1 MEPKDL
7 VLQYLDD
14 AHAIETALVTNLIA
28 HRTMTTDPRPRKLLE
43 RHLAETRQQVKNI
56 ERRRTQLGGK
66 DGRGLVAGALGLV
79 QDAVGQALVLTKGP
93 IDLVRTVN
101 QAERQ
106 LKNARDECA
115 TEALEIATYDY
126 LEAAAKAADDA
137 VTARLAADHRSEE
150 ERMLRDLRALLPKL
164 ALAAVEDQT
173 TIENATL
180 TLPRSRSR
188 STTTRRSTS
197 GRATSGGSRSTAST
211 RKKASGAKRSTSS
224 SSRSTSSSS
233 SRPKSAATGR
243 SNSSRTTGSAKS
255 GSSKRSTGTAKR
267 STTTRKKSS

>member
-28 HRTMTTDPRPRKLLE
+28 HRTMTTDPQHRKLIE
-43 RHLAETRQQVKNI
+43 RHLDETRKQVKNI

-66 DGRGLVAGALGLV
+66 DGRGIVAGAVGLV
-79 QDAVGQALVLTKGP
+79 QDAVALALVLTKGP
-93 IDLVRTVN
+93 IDLVRTTS

-137 VTARLAADHRSEE
+137 VTARLAADHRSDE
-150 ERMLRDLRALLPKL
+150 ERMLRDLRKVLPKL
-164 ALAAVEDQT
+164 ALAAVEDKT

-180 TLPRSRSR
+180 TLPRSS
-188 STTTRRSTS
+188 TTRRSSS
-197 GRATSGGSRSTAST
+197 GRATSGSRRSSSST
-211 RKKASGAKRSTSS
+211 RKAS
-224 SSRSTSSSS
+224 
-233 SRPKSAATGR
+233 
-243 SNSSRTTGSAKS
+243 
-255 GSSKRSTGTAKR
+255 TAKR
-267 STTTRKKSS
+267 STTSSSSRTTSAAAGRSSASRATGSSSSPKKRTTTKRTTTAKKKSS

>member
-28 HRTMTTDPRPRKLLE
+28 HRTMTTDPRHRKLLE
-43 RHLAETRQQVKNI
+43 RHLEETRQQVKNI

-66 DGRGLVAGALGLV
+66 DGRGFVAGALGLV
-79 QDAVGQALVLTKGP
+79 QDAVAQALVLTKGP
-93 IDLVRTVN
+93 LDLVRTVN

-106 LKNARDECA
+106 LRNARDEIV

-126 LEAAAKAADDA
+126 LEAAAKAADDK
-137 VTARLAADHRSEE
+137 VTARLAADHRADE

-164 ALAAVEDQT
+164 ALAAVEDRT

-180 TLPRSRSR
+180 TLPRKRPSR
-188 STTTRRSTS
+188 STTTRRSSS
-197 GRATSGGSRSTAST
+197 GRATSGGSRSSAST
-211 RKKASGAKRSTSS
+211 RKASTAKRSTSS
-224 SSRSTSSSS
+224 SS
-233 SRPKSAATGR
+233 SRTKSATAGR
-243 SNSSRTTGSAKS
+243 SSSSRTTGSAKS

>member
-28 HRTMTTDPRPRKLLE
+28 HRTMTTDARHRKLLE
-43 RHLAETRQQVKNI
+43 RHLEETRRQVKNI

-66 DGRGLVAGALGLV
+66 DGRGVVAGALGLV
-79 QDAVGQALVLTKGP
+79 QDVVAQALVLTKGP

-106 LKNARDECA
+106 LKNARDEIV

-126 LEAAAKAADDA
+126 LEAAAKAADDK
-137 VTARLAADHRSEE
+137 VTARLAADHRSDE

-188 STTTRRSTS
+188 STTTRRTSS
-197 GRATSGGSRSTAST
+197 GRATSGGSRSSAST
-211 RKKASGAKRSTSS
+211 RKASTAKRSTSS
-224 SSRSTSSSS
+224 SRTKSAAAGRSSS
-233 SRPKSAATGR
+233 SRS
-243 SNSSRTTGSAKS
+243 TGSAKS
-255 GSSKRSTGTAKR
+255 GTSKRSTGTAKR
-267 STTTRKKSS
+267 KTTATRKKSS